1 MLCIVSLRPVEE
13 TMLDIVIVI
22 LVVATAAWIALR
34 LVRNQQHAAKIARM
48 AARQAEVDAMVAS
61 AAMTQRAKI
70 EEKFARMTS
79 GQAWAV
85 FTLLKGKK

>member
-1 MLCIVSLRPVEE
+1 M
-13 TMLDIVIVI
+13 DIVIVGVI
-22 LVVATAAWIALR
+22 VFICAMLALR

>member
-1 MLCIVSLRPVEE
+1 MDLVIVLA
-13 TMLDIVIVI
+13 IVIAST
-22 LVVATAAWIALR
+22 LLALR